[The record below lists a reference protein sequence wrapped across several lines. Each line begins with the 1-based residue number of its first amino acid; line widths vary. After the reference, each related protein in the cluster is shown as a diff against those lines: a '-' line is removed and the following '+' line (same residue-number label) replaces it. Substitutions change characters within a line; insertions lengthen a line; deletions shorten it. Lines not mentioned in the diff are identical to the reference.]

1 MIIKSEGLTNT
12 MKQYKE
18 ILDISKGIKMVV
30 IRLKQLDFFSQLTR
44 GKMKTQPEKLV
55 ANNFKIYIQ
64 KIRKKFGKP
73 RRGILRENFI
83 QICVLFIENI
93 KLKAK

>member
-1 MIIKSEGLTNT
+1 
-12 MKQYKE
+12 
-18 ILDISKGIKMVV
+18 
-30 IRLKQLDFFSQLTR
+30 
-44 GKMKTQPEKLV
+44 MKTQPEKLV

-83 QICVLFIENI
+83 
-93 KLKAK
+93 